1 MGKNRH
7 NGELHA
13 EGKTVDDIGGSA
25 SAARLGNITYG
36 AVGVRGV
43 VLGDEADEEAGPHT
57 AGNASEHV
65 AVEEGGDDSG
75 DAGGSADGEDDG
87 A

>member
-1 MGKNRH
+1 M
-7 NGELHA
+7 
-13 EGKTVDDIGGSA
+13 
-25 SAARLGNITYG
+25 
-36 AVGVRGV
+36 
-43 VLGDEADEEAGPHT
+43 VLGDEADEEAGPQT

>member
-1 MGKNRH
+1 
-7 NGELHA
+7 
-13 EGKTVDDIGGSA
+13 VDDIGGSA
-25 SAARLGNITYG
+25 SAARLGNITHG

-43 VLGDEADEEAGPHT
+43 VLGDEADEKAGPHT
-57 AGNASEHV
+57 AGKASEHV
-65 AVEEGGDDSG
+65 AVEEGG